1 MTWQMIKDCIFL
13 NLNYYFEDFDFPINL
28 FILAITIGACI
39 ATICVTAHK
48 RYTVALLRGLIRH
61 NAFDESSAVTLQK
74 LHISP
79 SLLMKNALLRH
90 SQLTDMVSFVSS
102 KNKITA
108 NNLHEVGLYVKPD
121 RSDRARRISEGLTPS
136 YISSIIACYF
146 FLVISIVIVILMPE
160 ILSLLSGVK

>member
-61 NAFDESSAVTLQK
+61 NAFDEESAVTLKK

-79 SLLMKNALLRH
+79 SFMMKNALLRH
-90 SQLTDMVSFVSS
+90 SQLTDMVSFISS
-102 KNKITA
+102 EEEITTS
-108 NNLHEVGLYVKPD
+108 NLHNIGLYVKAD
-121 RSDRARRISEGLTPS
+121 RSDRARRISEGLVPS
-136 YISSIIACYF
+136 YVSSVIACVVF
-146 FLVISIVIVILMPE
+146 VAISLSLVILMPE